1 MDPTEISEIL
11 TRHGKNCARLRAERL
26 DKQAMVWI
34 RMGWIL
40 SDLTIYTFI
49 ENPDWD
55 FVGPKEKD

>member
-1 MDPTEISEIL
+1 MDPTEISEII
-11 TRHGKNCARLRAERL
+11 TRHGKNRARLRAERI

-34 RMGWIL
+34 RMGWTL